1 MRLNCYHNKLISNA
15 LLTYHDF
22 RLRLL
27 LQNKEAIEAR
37 IIIGQ
42 VEVVTLKVYHI
53 YVLFVVNTLRSF
65 LIYDL
70 SPGL

>member
-42 VEVVTLKVYHI
+42 VEVVTLKV
-53 YVLFVVNTLRSF
+53 
-65 LIYDL
+65 
-70 SPGL
+70 